1 MTYETPDLVIGIGF
15 AAVFVTYA
23 LALRQRLLAYRDA
36 VMEAHAELER
46 RRTSG
51 LSTAEAQAAYDETAE
66 ALNAVLERFPSN
78 LLGRFMKV
86 AKAPVTGAESPD

>member
-15 AAVFVTYA
+15 GVVFVTYA

-36 VMEAHAELER
+36 VVEAHAELER

-51 LSTAEAQAAYDETAE
+51 LSTAEAQAAYDAAAE
-66 ALNAVLERFPSN
+66 SLNAVLERFPSN
-78 LLGRFMKV
+78 VMGRLMKV
-86 AKAPVTGAESPD
+86 AQVPVRAAESPG